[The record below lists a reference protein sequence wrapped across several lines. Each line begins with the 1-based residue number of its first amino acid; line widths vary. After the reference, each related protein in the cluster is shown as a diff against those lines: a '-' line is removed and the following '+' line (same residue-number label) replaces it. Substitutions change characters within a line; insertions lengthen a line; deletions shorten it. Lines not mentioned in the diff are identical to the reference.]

1 MTTKHTSNQLMSVSD
16 QTVLVSVVMG
26 CFNVASSVE
35 GTVRSIQNQTMRDW
49 ELIVVDDGSTD
60 DTPGI
65 LLRIAAEDSRIRVI
79 TQPNRGLTQALI
91 AGCNEARARYIA
103 RQDSGDFSLPERLAT
118 QYAYLEAHADA
129 VAVGSSVRYIGPEGE
144 FLGEWVRRQ
153 SPNETTG
160 DLLERGTGFVHP
172 SAMFRRASYIE
183 AGGYRPQFRYAQDHD
198 LWYRLAEI
206 GLLGSCPEVL
216 FEYRQELGGVSPEN
230 RVIQKQLGELARRC
244 WELRTRGLP
253 ETPALDEA
261 AELSLRRAATSSGT
275 KRHSMGSSAYFVGSR
290 LYALGD
296 SRCRK
301 YFMIALKARVRVLR
315 SAFKYLGSF
324 RFLWS
329 TR

>member
-1 MTTKHTSNQLMSVSD
+1 MESETGQMA
-16 QTVLVSVVMG
+16 TVPRETVRVSVVMG
-26 CFNVASSVE
+26 CFNVAPSVE
-35 GTVRSIQNQTMRDW
+35 GTVRSIQNQSMRDW

-60 DTPGI
+60 DTPEI
-65 LLRIAAEDSRIRVI
+65 LRRLAAEDSRIRVI

-91 AGCNEARARYIA
+91 AGCNEARASYIA

-118 QYAYLEAHADA
+118 QHAYLEAHADA

-144 FLGEWVRRQ
+144 FLGEWVRQQ
-153 SPNETTG
+153 SPRETTS

-172 SAMFRRASYIE
+172 SAMFRRTTYIE

-230 RVIQKQLGELARRC
+230 RVIQKKLGELARKC
-244 WELRTRGLP
+244 WELRTRGVP
-253 ETPALDEA
+253 ETPALEEA
-261 AELSLRRAATSSGT
+261 ADLSLRRGATSSKI
-275 KRHSMGSSAYFVGSR
+275 KRHSTGSSAYFVGSR

-296 SRCRK
+296 FRCRK
-301 YFMIALKARVRVLR
+301 YFLIALKARVRVIR
-315 SAFKYLGSF
+315 SAFKYLGSY
-324 RFLWS
+324 RFLRS